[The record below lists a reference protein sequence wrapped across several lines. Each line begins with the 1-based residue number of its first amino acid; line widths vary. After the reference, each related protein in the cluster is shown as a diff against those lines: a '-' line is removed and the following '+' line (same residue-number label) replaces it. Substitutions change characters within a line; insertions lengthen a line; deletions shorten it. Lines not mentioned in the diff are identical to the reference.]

1 VKTIIAK
8 HVDACIAEIRG
19 EVEREIHAAISALV
33 PLTTQAKP
41 RAKPKRA
48 KRSPSRRNANAAS
61 IPATPAP
68 RVTKAKDRATV
79 KPSATATSSR
89 RTCGCGPVGR
99 HRRECAQAGA
109 KPARKAS
116 SDDEERG
123 AGVPADRPRR
133 ELGADVPDVRGLDAA
148 YDPEAPPPAPRRR
161 GRPRKDA
168 ITVAPEL
175 PVIPHLTLVAML
187 AADRANNAV
196 GDAGGFVARPDA
208 APSLVGHTDEKRE
221 HCPVHGWVGRIA
233 FERDGHEHC
242 EVERSADSSVCA
254 RCNGTGWVTA
264 KACKRCDGTGYIEPE
279 AENVPLDEREKVQ
292 ASVPLDVTV
301 DGLRRRLGRDHRGH
315 DRAETTAAKAFTRAE
330 IAAGWDE
337 LRALDLAE
345 PGFVEPPRPKTRADC
360 VGAEKPCPYV
370 SCRHHLALEVTE
382 AGSIKLVFPDIEP
395 WELTHSCSLD
405 AADLGPHTLDAL
417 GEKLNVTRERVRQLE
432 VKSLYA
438 MRAAAMSERVVPRSE
453 IENAPPRAAE
463 GA

>member
-1 VKTIIAK
+1 MRSVVDKHIAQC
-8 HVDACIAEIRG
+8 VAELRSA
-19 EVEREIHAAISALV
+19 VEREFAEAIAG
-33 PLTTQAKP
+33 LTRGVGKP
-41 RAKPKRA
+41 RRASKPVERARRAKPSA
-48 KRSPSRRNANAAS
+48 
-61 IPATPAP
+61 PAP
-68 RVTKAKDRATV
+68 KAKDRATGKREAV
-79 KPSATATSSR
+79 SAKR
-89 RTCGCGPVGR
+89 ECGCSPRGR
-99 HRRECAQAGA
+99 HRRECKLATGTGPRAA
-109 KPARKAS
+109 KKPA
-116 SDDEERG
+116 SDDEDRG
-123 AGVPADRPRR
+123 ARQVRDDRPAGRIGPFSDLPFEPARAHTRR
-133 ELGADVPDVRGLDAA
+133 PSTAVTP
-148 YDPEAPPPAPRRR
+148 
-161 GRPRKDA
+161 
-168 ITVAPEL
+168 APEL

-337 LRALDLAE
+337 IRALDLAE
-345 PGFVEPPRPKTRADC
+345 PGFVEPPRPKTRGEC